1 MARPEKKVVSPETYF
16 EMEKTAEYKSEY
28 YHGEVFAMT
37 GASARHNLMVTNML
51 ANLHSQLQDSDCW
64 VFPSDLKIQVD
75 EAAHYV
81 YPDVSVIC
89 GDVEFV
95 EGRDDVVTN
104 PVVIFEVLSQSTK
117 DYDRGS
123 KFQAYR
129 NIDALREYLIVD
141 QFSFFVEHF
150 TREAPNRWVLKEYR
164 GLEEIISLPSIDAQ
178 LGLKEIYYR
187 IDLKNRAKP

>member
-37 GASARHNLMVTNML
+37 GASARHNLIVTNTL
-51 ANLHSQLQDSDCW
+51 ANLHTQLQDADCW
-64 VFPSDLKIQVD
+64 VFPSDMKVQVD

-81 YPDVSVIC
+81 YPDVSVVC
-89 GDVEFV
+89 GDVAFV

-104 PVVIFEVLSQSTK
+104 PIVIFEVLSESTK

-129 NIDALREYLIVD
+129 NIDSLRDYLVVD
-141 QFSFFVEHF
+141 QFSAFVEHF

-164 GLEEIISLPSIDAQ
+164 RPEEIISLPSVNARV
-178 LGLKEIYYR
+178 GLKDIYHR
-187 IDLKNRAKP
+187 IDPVNLAKP

>member
-1 MARPEKKVVSPETYF
+1 MAQPEKNVVSPETYF
-16 EMEKTAEYKSEY
+16 EMEKTADHKSEY

-37 GASARHNLMVTNML
+37 GASVRHNLIVTNTL
-51 ANLHSQLQDSDCW
+51 ANLHAQLQDSDCW
-64 VFPSDLKIQVD
+64 VFPSDMKIQVD

-81 YPDVSVIC
+81 YPDVSVVC
-89 GDVEFV
+89 GDVAFV

-104 PVVIFEVLSQSTK
+104 PIVIFEVLSESTK

-129 NIDALREYLIVD
+129 NIDSLRDYLVVD
-141 QFSFFVEHF
+141 QFSVFVEHF

-164 GLEEIISLPSIDAQ
+164 GLEETLSLPSVNAR
-178 LGLKEIYYR
+178 LGLNEIYHR
-187 IDLKNRAKP
+187 IDPKNLAKP